1 MQNYQVLIERLLQ
14 IKQNIN
20 LLKISFKQLK
30 TFDSIYF
37 RSKSNFEDDGT
48 QNWLVFQPIHRY
60 FQTVSANDNNIFSW
74 KSKILPNE
82 SIKSSTTSNKMHNP
96 FLDYLGS
103 KAKVKFNRVY
113 LKQEKVIFS
122 HWKSLNN

>member
-1 MQNYQVLIERLLQ
+1 MIQNYQVLIERLPQ

-20 LLKISFKQLK
+20 LLKISFKQLE

-37 RSKSNFEDDGT
+37 RSNFEDDGT
-48 QNWLVFQPIHRY
+48 QNWLVFQPIYRY
-60 FQTVSANDNNIFSW
+60 FQTVSANDNNIFLW
-74 KSKILPNE
+74 KSKILANE
-82 SIKSSTTSNKMHNP
+82 SIKSLTTSNKMHNP
-96 FLDYLGS
+96 FLDYLGK
-103 KAKVKFNRVY
+103 KAKVKFNRDY

>member
-60 FQTVSANDNNIFSW
+60 FQTVSANDNNIFS
-74 KSKILPNE
+74 
-82 SIKSSTTSNKMHNP
+82 
-96 FLDYLGS
+96 
-103 KAKVKFNRVY
+103 
-113 LKQEKVIFS
+113 
-122 HWKSLNN
+122 